1 MRPEMRTT
9 YREAPVTAGLAR
21 PVLVSAVLFMLITGL
36 GYPLFTTA
44 VAQLLF
50 PYQARGDLITRDGV
64 AVGSELIGQL
74 FIKPEYFHPRPSA
87 TTGTDPKDPS
97 KTIDQPYNAASS
109 GASNLGPTSKK
120 LIDSVRSRVEDYRKE
135 NGLGATDPV
144 PADAVTASASGLDP
158 DISIENARIQA
169 KRVAAARGIPEQ
181 AVLALIEANTQGRQ
195 FGLLGFPRV
204 NILKVNLALDS
215 QAARASG
222 K

>member
-50 PYQARGDLITRDGV
+50 PHQARGDLITRDGV

-74 FIKPEYFHPRPSA
+74 FTKPEYFHPRPSA

-169 KRVAAARGIPEQ
+169 KRVAAARGITEQ

-204 NILKVNLALDS
+204 NILKANLALDS